1 MPERDG
7 YDLEMIRDFLDQL
20 LWEVRV
26 SHFDNTN
33 EKPNN
38 PELAEQLKKYQ
49 RKYGR
54 TLVPFIKLQTD
65 GLTAEQ
71 IDKGRQHLRARV
83 AEVRQDQLDAL
94 EFLQPLFDFALIAA
108 AKPSSI
114 ESAPV
119 MPVRVDQ
126 IDRL

>member
-20 LWEVRV
+20 LWELRV

-33 EKPNN
+33 RN
-38 PELAEQLKKYQ
+38 PINVELAEQLKKYH

-54 TLVPFIKLQTD
+54 TLVPFVKLQTD

-71 IDKGRQHLRARV
+71 IHEGKRRLRTRGADLRQ
-83 AEVRQDQLDAL
+83 RQIDAL
-94 EFLQPLFDFALIAA
+94 E
-108 AKPSSI
+108 S
-114 ESAPV
+114 
-119 MPVRVDQ
+119 
-126 IDRL
+126 